1 MLKPDGSARYA
12 FVSFLMLNDS
22 YLPGALVVGYA
33 LRKQGRSRYQGTRAD
48 RVCLV
53 TEDITRAAR
62 TALEQV
68 FDYVVDVPKIY
79 VPHKR
84 RQARQDRPYMFTRMN
99 ALRLGADG
107 DLGFGYEKVVVL
119 DADVLPFRYYD
130 HLFTLDAP
138 AGILNEHKS
147 HFIETDDAGQY
158 VIPESVET
166 TGTWKWHRLYNDVC
180 PHGHPIPQEI
190 TDRVGEDPLNLGI
203 NGGLFVFAPSMDEYH
218 AIMGDVQ
225 RPETLHAVGDLFD
238 WPEMQYLTL
247 RWSGRWT
254 NVDLRFAGLNGYPAL
269 SVLYGTHFGGLKPWQ
284 FKRETAIRR
293 WGRYPDFQAWFAV
306 YTEMVGEAYPSLQ
319 KVRRLKRL
327 LDDVGELNRSLRDD
341 GMV

>member
-1 MLKPDGSARYA
+1 MPDQTKKSDGSARYA

-33 LRKQGRSRYQGTRAD
+33 LHVQGTRAD

-53 TEDITRAAR
+53 TQDVTPDAR
-62 TALEQV
+62 TALGRI
-68 FDYVVDVPKIY
+68 FDRVVDVDQIY

-107 DLGFGYEKVVVL
+107 DLGLAYEKVVVL
-119 DADVLPFRYYD
+119 DADVLPFKYYD

-138 AGILNEHKS
+138 AGILNEEKS
-147 HFIETDDAGQY
+147 HFVETDAEGRY
-158 VIPESVET
+158 VIPEDVEK
-166 TGTWKWHRLYNDVC
+166 TGTWKWHRLYGKVC
-180 PHGHPIPQEI
+180 PHGSRIPQAI

-203 NGGLFVFAPSMDEYH
+203 NGGLFVFEPSMDEYQ
-218 AIMGDVQ
+218 AIMEDVQ
-225 RPETLHAVGDLFD
+225 RPEMLHLVGDLFD

-254 NVDLRFAGLNGYPAL
+254 NVDLRFAGLNGYPTL

-284 FKRETAIRR
+284 FKREKAIRR
-293 WGRYPDFQAWFAV
+293 WGRYPDFQAWFAT
-306 YTEMVGEAYPSLQ
+306 YTEMVSEAYPDLC
-319 KVRRLKRL
+319 KVRRLRRL
-327 LDDVGELNRSLRDD
+327 RDGIQALNRSLRDEEL
-341 GMV
+341 V